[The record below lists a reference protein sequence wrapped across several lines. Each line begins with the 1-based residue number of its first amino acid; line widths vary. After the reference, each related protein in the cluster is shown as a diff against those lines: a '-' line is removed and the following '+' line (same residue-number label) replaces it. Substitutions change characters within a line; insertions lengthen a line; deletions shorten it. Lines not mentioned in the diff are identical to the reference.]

1 MSRRQLPD
9 DFHVDYELARLVRH
23 VRARSMARLA
33 LFHPNLDYNTFVVFL
48 AVADA
53 PDGVRASD
61 LAEGLRVHKST
72 ISRAVSAMERMEL
85 VHRVTD
91 PEDGR
96 AQLLTA
102 REQALTKLQE
112 FRSESHDWLV
122 TLIAD
127 WKPTELASFAAQ
139 LDRLNTAMDASPPA

>member
-1 MSRRQLPD
+1 MSRQLPD

-23 VRARSMARLA
+23 VRARSLA
-33 LFHPNLDYNTFVVFL
+33 KLDSFHPELDYNTFVIFI
-48 AVADA
+48 AVCDA
-53 PDGVRASD
+53 PGGVRASD
-61 LAEGLRVHKST
+61 LAENLKVHKST

-96 AQLLTA
+96 AQLLTPQENA
-102 REQALTKLQE
+102 RAALEQ
-112 FRSESHDWLV
+112 FRAESHDWLL

-127 WKPTELASFAAQ
+127 WKPSELATFAAQ
-139 LDRLNTAMDASPPA
+139 LGRLNDAMDDSTGI